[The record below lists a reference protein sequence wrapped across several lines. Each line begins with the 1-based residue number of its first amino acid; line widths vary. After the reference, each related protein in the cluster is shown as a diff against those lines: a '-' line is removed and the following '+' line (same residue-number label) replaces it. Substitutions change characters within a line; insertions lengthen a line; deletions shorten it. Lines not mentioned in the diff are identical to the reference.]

1 MVAFI
6 GPDDTAAAVMLMGAA
21 QRLMRH
27 KHGIAIRAF
36 VVTPGAAGEV
46 QAAALRGEAADRQ
59 SVVEFAHLPVFELLP
74 DLLARPRLCISF
86 GSEESLPYVLRS
98 MACGVPCVVVTGSV
112 LEPEIRPNGPDWQD
126 FVLKTGDS
134 DSALARGVE
143 SVLREPALRARL
155 AREGRRFVIA
165 RHSLDAIQREE
176 SVLLRQPGLVADVK
190 EAAPGKEESEFDAE
204 AEAAKLAV
212 MVGMVAAMHEEAA

>member
-1 MVAFI
+1 MLAFI

-27 KHGIAIRAF
+27 KHGVVIRAF

-46 QAAALRGEAADRQ
+46 QAAALRGEAAERQ
-59 SVVEFAHLPVFELLP
+59 SVVEFAHLPTFELLP
-74 DLLARPRLCISF
+74 DLFARPRLCISF
-86 GSEESLPYVLRS
+86 GSEQSVPYVLRS
-98 MACGVPCVVVTGSV
+98 MACGVPCVVAGGSGDST
-112 LEPEIRPNGPDWQD
+112 ETRSNRPDWHG

-134 DSALARGVE
+134 DAALARGVE
-143 SVLREPALRARL
+143 AVLREPALRARL
-155 AREGRRFVIA
+155 GREGRRFVIA

-176 SVLLRQPGLVADVK
+176 SALLRQPGTAADVK
-190 EAAPGKEESEFDAE
+190 KAVPEREGEFDAE

-212 MVGMVAAMHEEAA
+212 MVGMVTAMHEEAA